1 MEFIWLVKD
10 DISGFE
16 SSPGV
21 ISTDG
26 NGSFV
31 NIEKLPEVMRFTF
44 EFNFSYIQN
53 SVSDDRIDIDG
64 TL

>member
-31 NIEKLPEVMRFTF
+31 NIEKLPEVMRITF
-44 EFNFSYIQN
+44 EFKILHIFKI
-53 SVSDDRIDIDG
+53 V
-64 TL
+64 

>member
-44 EFNFSYIQN
+44 EFKIFHIFKI
-53 SVSDDRIDIDG
+53 V
-64 TL
+64 